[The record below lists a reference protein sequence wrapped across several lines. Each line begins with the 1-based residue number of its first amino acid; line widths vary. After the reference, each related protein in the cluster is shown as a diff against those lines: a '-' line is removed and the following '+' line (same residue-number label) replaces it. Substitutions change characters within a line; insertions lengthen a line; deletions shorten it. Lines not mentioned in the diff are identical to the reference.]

1 MEVTDLTNEQVADI
15 FNDLATSSQKSFGRG
30 TDEPNTDLTS
40 SITEEITQASTTET
54 TTASTTETTTV
65 APDLTDEPDNKPG
78 RKPKYNFTDTVGY
91 FEDRV
96 KTGKFLKIEEEI
108 EGEKKLFIP
117 KTPEEMDE
125 FFEIQINTKLEQKYK
140 ETEQQWYQSKSPA
153 WQAVAKYAE
162 MVDDPSEVLPFI
174 QGVKTINS
182 VKDIDEKDIEGAEKI
197 IRIRL
202 QQRGEPDDIIEDQ
215 IDSLKTTDKLIA
227 TATKFKPM
235 ILQDEAAYLQERM
248 QEAKIQ
254 QDNYIQMVSSIREK
268 AIETI
273 ESPFLGKQKLKNEE
287 KAVVYDLI
295 AAPSV
300 ETGGYKIYNAI
311 DNLFEKGDF
320 KLLAKVALLIAKEEA
335 LTNYL
340 SLDAVNKNAQ
350 QLERKLRVSGQMQG
364 SGAEEEIND
373 QQPVVQRRRFDSG
386 FKTK

>member
-1 MEVTDLTNEQVADI
+1 MEITELTNEQAADL
-15 FNDLATSSQKSFGRG
+15 FTELATSTKQNFGRG
-30 TDEPNTDLTS
+30 TDELNTDLN
-40 SITEEITQASTTET
+40 STTEET
-54 TTASTTETTTV
+54 TQPSTTEETTQSSTTESTTV
-65 APDLTDEPDNKPG
+65 AADLSEDDRKPG
-78 RKPKYNFTDTVGY
+78 RKPKYNFTDTAGY
-91 FEDRV
+91 FEDRI
-96 KTGKFLKIEEEI
+96 KTGKFLKIEEDI
-108 EGEKKLFIP
+108 EGETKLFIP

-125 FFEIQINTKLEQKYK
+125 FFEIQLKTKLEQRQK
-140 ETEQQWYQSKSPA
+140 EEEEQWYQSKSPA
-153 WQAVAKYAE
+153 WQAVARYAE

-182 VKDIDEKDIEGAEKI
+182 VKDIDEKDVDGAEKI
-197 IRIRL
+197 VRIRL
-202 QQRGEPDDIIEDQ
+202 QQRGEPEDIIEDQ

-235 ILQDEAAYLQERM
+235 ILQDEAAHLQEKM

-254 QDNYIQMVSSIREK
+254 QDNYIRMVSNIREK

-295 AAPSV
+295 AAPSP
-300 ETGGYKIYNAI
+300 ESGGYKIYNAI
-311 DNLFEKGDF
+311 DSLFEKGDF

-340 SLDAVNKNAQ
+340 SLEAVHKNAS
-350 QLERKLRVSGQMQG
+350 QLERKLRVTGDMKSSGL
-364 SGAEEEIND
+364 EEEIND
-373 QQPVVQRRRFDSG
+373 GQPVIQRKRFDSG